1 MDVNITLFKN
11 RSKKNGKIYYTIK
24 LVQVVNGV
32 LITTNGFIY
41 EQNVNTL
48 VSAGYKLIDMTQS
61 TK

>member
-11 RSKKNGKIYYTIK
+11 KSKKNGKIYYTIK

-61 TK
+61 IK